1 LVGLIKRTSL
11 ILWDEAPMVHQNCF
25 QALDRSLRDI
35 LRTMNEESEN
45 KSFGGMTVVLGG
57 DF

>member
-1 LVGLIKRTSL
+1 
-11 ILWDEAPMVHQNCF
+11 MVHQNCF

-35 LRTMNEESEN
+35 LQTMNEESEN